1 MINIEEPK
9 PNQLYKVEWNIKEL
23 DVEGYGVGYY
33 SLFEENGETYLDFKV
48 DGEKMIYRFE
58 LYHIVSI
65 EEYNYDRKSK
75 L

>member
-33 SLFEENGETYLDFKV
+33 SLFAKIMNHVL
-48 DGEKMIYRFE
+48 
-58 LYHIVSI
+58 
-65 EEYNYDRKSK
+65 N
-75 L
+75 

>member
-1 MINIEEPK
+1 MINIAEPK

-23 DVEGYGVGYY
+23 DVEGYEVGYY
-33 SLFEENGETYLDFKV
+33 SLFKENGETYLDFKV

-65 EEYNYDRKSK
+65 EEYNYDRRSK